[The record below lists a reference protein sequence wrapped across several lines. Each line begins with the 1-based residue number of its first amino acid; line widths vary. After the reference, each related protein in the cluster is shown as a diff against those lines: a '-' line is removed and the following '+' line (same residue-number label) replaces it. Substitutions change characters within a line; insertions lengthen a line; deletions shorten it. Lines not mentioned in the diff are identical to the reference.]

1 MCITLIVIA
10 VVESQ
15 RWGGASATQARPH
28 GWGAHTVD
36 APTTT
41 CNSATV
47 QRQVKA
53 RQQKR
58 CVAALCA
65 AAALTR
71 ERKRKRKE
79 NKRKKPGCCRRTE
92 LTVSLTQAGRHAPKT
107 GDGCEGRPN
116 ARRHRHYF
124 CSVRPRTANERQT
137 RRRGIGKAADPYFL
151 VDSC

>member
-71 ERKRKRKE
+71 EEKRKRKRK
-79 NKRKKPGCCRRTE
+79 KSGCCRRTE
-92 LTVSLTQAGRHAPKT
+92 LTVSLTQTGTPET

-124 CSVRPRTANERQT
+124 CSGRPRTANERQT
-137 RRRGIGKAADPYFL
+137 RRRGRLGRPRTHL
-151 VDSC
+151 SW